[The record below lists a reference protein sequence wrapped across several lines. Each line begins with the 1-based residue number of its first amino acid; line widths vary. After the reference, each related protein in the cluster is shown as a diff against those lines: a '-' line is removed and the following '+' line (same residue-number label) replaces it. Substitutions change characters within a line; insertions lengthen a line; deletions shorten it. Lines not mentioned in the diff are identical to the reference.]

1 VPIVYIFSLTEGA
14 VESLI
19 EILRRHTK
27 IDVVEEMFLGLTYAL
42 KIALVFLGRPNRNQ
56 VHFLP

>member
-27 IDVVEEMFLGLTYAL
+27 IEVVGEMFLGLTYAL
-42 KIALVFLGRPNRNQ
+42 KIALVF
-56 VHFLP
+56 